1 MAELKIMSSPK
12 DEPGFWVILENAE
25 GAILRAWFVASNEG
39 IPFGAR
45 LRVSIVEPPSARQTE
60 A

>member
-1 MAELKIMSSPK
+1 MSQN
-12 DEPGFWVILENAE
+12 EPGFWVILENAE
-25 GAILRAWFVASNEG
+25 GAILMAWFVASNEG